1 MLTGGIR
8 WDPKNLF
15 ELADVGARTA
25 SRIRRS
31 LAYVNCFRLPKIRTE
46 RAHLQQ
52 PDLGTVP
59 RYARLCPSGVS
70 SDRRAGRPKR
80 LYTARV
86 HGFYRSCRPNRQLG
100 RYSVFMDSHLLLVRA
115 VAALAR
121 RQLALEALLEGKG
134 ISKENIAEAAGQV
147 PIPQITTP
155 NPFNYCQKEMEE
167 ILRALG
173 Q

>member
-1 MLTGGIR
+1 MR
-8 WDPKNLF
+8 RDPT
-15 ELADVGARTA
+15 EG
-25 SRIRRS
+25 
-31 LAYVNCFRLPKIRTE
+31 PK
-46 RAHLQQ
+46 
-52 PDLGTVP
+52 G
-59 RYARLCPSGVS
+59 
-70 SDRRAGRPKR
+70 
-80 LYTARV
+80 LYTARL
-86 HGFYRSCRPNRQLG
+86 HGSKIG

-147 PIPQITTP
+147 PIPQITTH

-167 ILRALG
+167 ILKALG